1 MWHGIQM
8 RVLFCSIFLINSL
21 NLQGALLEVQIN
33 NISDDGVL
41 HLAVYDSKEV
51 FESDRGDKP
60 GPQKGIVGGII
71 KFIKKGT
78 FQETIELPDGKY
90 AIGLYID
97 SNKNEKLDSNFF
109 GVPNEQ
115 YGFSNNALGR
125 FGPPSF
131 ESASFQ
137 LNEYK
142 KISIDLK

>member
-1 MWHGIQM
+1 MWHAIQM
-8 RVLFCSIFLINSL
+8 KVLFCSIFLINTL

-109 GVPNEQ
+109 SKSV
-115 YGFSNNALGR
+115 FL
-125 FGPPSF
+125 F
-131 ESASFQ
+131 
-137 LNEYK
+137 L
-142 KISIDLK
+142 